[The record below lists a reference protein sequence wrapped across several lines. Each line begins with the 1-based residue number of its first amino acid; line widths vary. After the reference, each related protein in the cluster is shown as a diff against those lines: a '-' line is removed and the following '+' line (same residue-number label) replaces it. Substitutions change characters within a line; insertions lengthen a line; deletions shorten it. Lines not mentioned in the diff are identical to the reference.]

1 MIDLVNLP
9 RSDHFYLERLA
20 DGVYAAIARDSGAA
34 ISNAGIIDLGD
45 RTLVFDS
52 FLTPWAGEDLRRIA
66 ELLTQRPVDTLI
78 NSHYHNDHIRG
89 NQSFPKQT
97 EIIATLKTERLMRLK
112 GAEELDWDLENALTQ
127 LTALE
132 QRLRQEKNDTRRREI
147 GFWIT
152 YYRVIVESLPI
163 LVLRFP
169 NQTFANEV
177 TYHGL
182 QRTARLISYGAG
194 HTEDDA
200 FLYLPED
207 GIAFLGDLLF
217 TGCHPYVADGDYAAW
232 LDYLKK
238 IDSLELKIA
247 VPGHG
252 PVGAQEEIHLL
263 EKYLITLD
271 ATVRQVIEDKNPL
284 EQIVRQPIPDE
295 FASWRFPDFYSKNL
309 RSLYERLT
317 AQEEPQ
323 GS

>member
-1 MIDLVNLP
+1 MLDLVNLP
-9 RSDHFYLERLA
+9 RSDHFYLEQLA
-20 DGVYAAIARDSGAA
+20 DGVYVAIARDSGAA

-45 RTLVFDS
+45 RSLVFDS

-66 ELLTQRPVDTLI
+66 ELLTKRPVDTLI

-89 NQSFPKQT
+89 NQSFPRQT
-97 EIIATLKTERLMRLK
+97 EIIATMKTESLMRSK
-112 GAEELDWDLENALTQ
+112 GAQELNWDLENALVK

-132 QRLRQEKNDTRRREI
+132 KRLHQEKNDTKRREL

-152 YYRVIVESLPI
+152 YYRVIVESLPT

-169 NQTFANEV
+169 NQTFDNEV
-177 TYHGL
+177 VYHGS

-194 HTEDDA
+194 HTQDDA

-217 TGCHPYVADGDYAAW
+217 IRCHPYVADGNLAAW

-238 IDSLELKIA
+238 IESLELKVA

-252 PVGAQEEIHLL
+252 PVGSQDDLRLL
-263 EKYLITLD
+263 EKYLVTLD
-271 ATVRQVIEDKNPL
+271 ATVKQVIEDKGTL
-284 EQIVRQPIPDE
+284 EQVSQQPIPDE
-295 FASWRFPDFYSKNL
+295 FAGWRFPDFYSGNL
-309 RSLYERLT
+309 RSLFEILNT
-317 AQEEPQ
+317 PEDL
-323 GS
+323 